1 MNLADVTLTQI
12 CSKTSELIYA
22 GQYEAA
28 RDELGA
34 LWTGIG
40 ERPSLTITPRLNAE
54 ILLQCGTL
62 SARLGSAKQL
72 DVQEKAQ
79 DLLTEALHIFKS
91 HNLKIKAS
99 ETQCE
104 LAMCYFR
111 RGAYDEARVL
121 FDEALN
127 GLEDAEL
134 QAKILIRRAIIEI
147 WVGKY
152 HEAWDTLKEA
162 QAFFDSCS
170 DAVKGRWHGQMVL
183 VLRQLAIAEGRGD
196 YADRSIIE

>member
-1 MNLADVTLTQI
+1 MNLANVTLTQI
-12 CSKTSELIYA
+12 CNKASELIYA

-28 RDELGA
+28 KEELGA

-40 ERPSLTITPRLNAE
+40 KRPLLTITPQLNAE

-72 DVQEKAQ
+72 DVQERAK
-79 DLLTEALHIFKS
+79 DLLTEALRIFQSLKLKTKS
-91 HNLKIKAS
+91 SK
-99 ETQCE
+99 TQCE

-127 GLEDAEL
+127 GLGDAEL
-134 QAKILIRRAIIEI
+134 RTKILIRRAIIEI

-152 HEAWDTLKEA
+152 HEAWETLKEA
-162 QAFFDSCS
+162 QVFFGNYIFD
-170 DAVKGRWHGQMVL
+170 KPKVL
-183 VLRQLAIAEGRGD
+183 N
-196 YADRSIIE
+196 